1 MLTEMTRTQVLRTSL
16 FSTQNLSEK
25 EASLLT
31 FEVCASLD
39 AQGLSRKEDDDKEPW
54 ES

>member
-1 MLTEMTRTQVLRTSL
+1 MLTEVTRTQVLRTSL
-16 FSTQNLSEK
+16 FSTQNLPEK

-39 AQGLSRKEDDDKEPW
+39 PQGLSRKEDDDKEPW